1 MAETPTLLSEGNM
14 RLKQCRHGAMLYNIN
29 DVYMGRSLDLY
40 GEYAEDEIRFFSAT
54 LGPGSLAVDVG
65 AHIGCHTVFMAKQ
78 VGPGG
83 AVFAFEAQRVIFQN
97 LCANLALNGLS
108 NVRVFNAAA
117 GSEEGAIAVPDVD
130 YEAEG
135 NFGGVSLGGDGG
147 EQVPLTTIDG
157 LGLPACHLIKVDVEG
172 MEADVIRG
180 ATETIKTHWPALYV
194 ENDRREK
201 SADLI
206 ELLLGLDYRL
216 YWHLVN
222 LFNGENFF
230 GHKDNVFGNIVS
242 LNMIG
247 IPKTRDQKMTGMTE
261 ITGPQDWPVE
271 GAVRDGSGRG
281 A

>member
-1 MAETPTLLSEGNM
+1 MPETPALLSERHM
-14 RLKQCRHGAMLYNIN
+14 RLKQCRHGPMLYNVN
-29 DVYMGRSLDLY
+29 DVYLGRSLDLY
-40 GEYAEDEIRFFSAT
+40 GEYAEDGNRFFSAS
-54 LGPGSLAVDVG
+54 LEPGSLAVDVG

-117 GSEEGAIAVPDVD
+117 GSEEGAITVPDID

-135 NFGGVSLGGDGG
+135 NFGGVSLGGDDG

-157 LGLPACHLIKVDVEG
+157 LGLPACHLIKADVEG

-180 ATETIKTHWPALYV
+180 AMDTIKTHWPALYV

-201 SADLI
+201 SPDLI

-216 YWHLVN
+216 YWHRVS
-222 LFNGENFF
+222 LFNGDNFF
-230 GHKDNVFGNIVS
+230 GKKDNVFGDIVS

-247 IPKTRDQKMTGMTE
+247 IPKSQGQKMTGVTE
-261 ITGPQDWPVE
+261 ITDPLDWLNVVAA
-271 GAVRDGSGRG
+271 G
-281 A
+281 

>member
-1 MAETPTLLSEGNM
+1 MAETSILLSEGNM
-14 RLKQCRHGAMLYNIN
+14 RLKQCRHGPMLYNVN
-29 DVYMGRSLDLY
+29 DVYLGRSLDLY
-40 GEYAEDEIRFFSAT
+40 GEYAEDEVRFLSAS

-97 LCANLALNGLS
+97 LCANLALNGLT

-117 GSEEGAIAVPDVD
+117 GSEEGTITVPDID

-135 NFGGVSLGGDGG
+135 NFGGVSLGGDDG

-172 MEADVIRG
+172 MEAEVIRG

-194 ENDRREK
+194 ENDRQEK

-216 YWHLVN
+216 YWHMVN

-247 IPKTRDQKMTGMTE
+247 IPKMRDQKMSGVTE
-261 ITGPQDWPVE
+261 ITGPLDWPNE
-271 GAVRDGSGRG
+271 PAGG
-281 A
+281 